1 LPRLEIPYL
10 LGQLVG
16 SMSPPEEGDRP

>member
-1 LPRLEIPYL
+1 VLPRLEIPRL

-16 SMSPPEEGDRP
+16 SMAPQ